1 MDWIAAIWLRVA
13 KLIEEKGG
21 LRFWKG
27 GPTIKMK
34 YLITKKKK
42 NWTWGQ
48 GGASLGGDQTP
59 NLLFDYKILY

>member
-42 NWTWGQ
+42 KKDLG